1 MADCMGSFSIDSW
14 LERWLPGEELDLD
27 DLPTEFAN
35 KRFDFQDLVFDETH
49 SGNTE
54 YEEQMCTT
62 LVRLPPFSSLVHGLI
77 MYF

>member
-1 MADCMGSFSIDSW
+1 MVHRHQGDPW
-14 LERWLPGEELDLD
+14 LEHWLPLDLD

>member
-1 MADCMGSFSIDSW
+1 MADCMDGLSIDSW
-14 LERWLPGEELDLD
+14 LEHCLPGEELDLD

-54 YEEQMCTT
+54 YEEQMYTT
-62 LVRLPPFSSLVHGLI
+62 LVRLPPFSSLVHGLM